1 MAYLDDIYAVLQVAP
16 TGVPTYVR
24 LSQNEN
30 GRRMY
35 FAVVGGEIPTGST
48 ATISGTKPDGVVY
61 SASCSI
67 NGSTVTVDE
76 TIQLTA
82 AAGEWDAKLKIM
94 NGGQT
99 IATGRIR
106 FVIDADTVAP
116 GSVPSDSELE
126 GLIAEAAG
134 YAEAAKDAAYYGSPL
149 VASTVY
155 GMTDKTRVYVYT
167 GSESGYTSG
176 NWYYWNGTAWT
187 SGGVYN
193 SQGIQTDTTLKISG
207 MAADAKATGDALA
220 AVQVETDKTLTESDV
235 PADAKVVGDELTSL
249 KADLSELNDAN
260 EYTSE
265 IGSVILELLKKV
277 AYIDGDSNQYI
288 EELANLIES
297 GESGRVGD
305 EELRSIIFDTDFGNT
320 DDFEAIRLVA
330 TAVKSRVVNLAG
342 IILSETWGN
351 IHVQAFS
358 KALDYE
364 GLGNFDFGINKSNI
378 VDTPT
383 WGTAAQG
390 NGNFYSTIN
399 NGWSY
404 GKYNAVSEAEDAV
417 AHYRKLLS
425 SQKGK
430 TDILALGSF
439 ATIYML
445 LQSNGDSI
453 SSLTGLELVRN
464 KVGTIYVLGGFYPT
478 GTEWN
483 FSRSA
488 LTREASAYVCEN
500 CPVPIVFTG
509 LGADIHSG
517 AEIAKTIGTD
527 DLIYK
532 SIIAHDTTLP
542 KGSYY
547 NIRSWDAFMTLIA
560 IYGEPSLA
568 GCSLIKGENS
578 VDTSTGTNTF
588 IADENG
594 KDSYVVQH
602 RSNKELGYEIDRI
615 LIKKSY

>member
-1 MAYLDDIYAVLQVAP
+1 MAKYKIIPSSRTIVQSPISIGHKAEK
-16 TGVPTYVR
+16 GVEAIEFDLTAWVETY
-24 LSQNEN
+24 
-30 GRRMY
+30 
-35 FAVVGGEIPTGST
+35 GSGT
-48 ATISGTKPDGVVY
+48 ATIVMKRWGDSIPYPVALEIDENNKATWTLSDIDTAKAGMAYAQLNYIVGDEVVKKSDIY
-61 SASCSI
+61 TFRVMDS
-67 NGSTVTVDE
+67 
-76 TIQLTA
+76 LT
-82 AAGEWDAKLKIM
+82 GEGDPPEAYESW
-94 NGGQT
+94 
-99 IATGRIR
+99 
-106 FVIDADTVAP
+106 
-116 GSVPSDSELE
+116 LE
-126 GLIAEAAG
+126 HLTHLAAEAM
-134 YAEAAKDAAYYGSPL
+134 AEVLDIEGI
-149 VASTVY
+149 V
-155 GMTDKTRVYVYT
+155 TDKTLTVD
-167 GSESGYTSG
+167 
-176 NWYYWNGTAWT
+176 
-187 SGGVYN
+187 GG
-193 SQGIQTDTTLKISG
+193 I
-207 MAADAKATGDALA
+207 ADAKATGDALSA
-220 AVQVETDKTLTESDV
+220 LEDAVGEETDKLKANLSEID
-235 PADAKVVGDELTSL
+235 DAK
-249 KADLSELNDAN
+249 

-265 IGSVILELLKKV
+265 IGNVILELLKKL
-277 AYIDGDSNQYI
+277 AYIDEDTNQYI

-297 GESGRVGD
+297 GKSGRVGD
-305 EELRSIIFDTDFGNT
+305 EELRSIIFDTDFMNV

-383 WGTAAQG
+383 WSTADKG

-417 AHYRKLLS
+417 TYYRKLLS

-430 TDILALGSF
+430 TDILAIGSF

-464 KVGTIYVLGGFYPT
+464 KVGTIYTLGGFYPT
-478 GTEWN
+478 GKEWN

-509 LGADIHSG
+509 LGRDIHSG
-517 AEIAKTIGTD
+517 AEIAKTIGTN
-527 DLIYK
+527 DLLYK

-568 GCSLIKGENS
+568 GCSLIKGKNF

-588 IADENG
+588 VADENG
-594 KDSYVVQH
+594 KDSYIVQQ
-602 RSNKELGYEIDRI
+602 RSNGELGYEIDRI

>member
-249 KADLSELNDAN
+249 KADLDKTSGLTAEAKVALLACFANVAWINEDGQTYYDNLEAALYNDYPKITATFSPGVNVIYTDDALDDLKQYLTVKYYTSKTDTGTTIPAENYTLSGILREGENTIRVVYNTDYKTTFIVNAIDFYNIWEFGYPGVFLTRLNAGTNPNINTVETRITINDSNLRRTFVASHGKAPLYYNNEQSQYYPIPIPSKANKIKIESDLDNAYVFMHTVQLNDGV
-260 EYTSE
+260 Y
-265 IGSVILELLKKV
+265 
-277 AYIDGDSNQYI
+277 SNS
-288 EELANLIES
+288 IES
-297 GESGRVGD
+297 NRVTWTQLPIEKEIVNNGSLFLLFNLKHTNSGTEFP
-305 EELRSIIFDTDFGNT
+305 EEP
-320 DDFEAIRLVA
+320 
-330 TAVKSRVVNLAG
+330 
-342 IILSETWGN
+342 
-351 IHVQAFS
+351 
-358 KALDYE
+358 
-364 GLGNFDFGINKSNI
+364 GIN
-378 VDTPT
+378 
-383 WGTAAQG
+383 
-390 NGNFYSTIN
+390 
-399 NGWSY
+399 
-404 GKYNAVSEAEDAV
+404 
-417 AHYRKLLS
+417 
-425 SQKGK
+425 
-430 TDILALGSF
+430 
-439 ATIYML
+439 
-445 LQSNGDSI
+445 
-453 SSLTGLELVRN
+453 
-464 KVGTIYVLGGFYPT
+464 
-478 GTEWN
+478 
-483 FSRSA
+483 
-488 LTREASAYVCEN
+488 
-500 CPVPIVFTG
+500 IVF
-509 LGADIHSG
+509 S
-517 AEIAKTIGTD
+517 E
-527 DLIYK
+527 
-532 SIIAHDTTLP
+532 
-542 KGSYY
+542 
-547 NIRSWDAFMTLIA
+547 
-560 IYGEPSLA
+560 
-568 GCSLIKGENS
+568 
-578 VDTSTGTNTF
+578 V
-588 IADENG
+588 
-594 KDSYVVQH
+594 
-602 RSNKELGYEIDRI
+602 
-615 LIKKSY
+615 

>member
-249 KADLSELNDAN
+249 KADLKQKTGLSEDAKIALLDCFEHVAWIDEHGQTYYDN
-260 EYTSE
+260 LYDALYPDSGLDHITAVFTQ
-265 IGSVILELLKKV
+265 GSLVVYPSTPLGDLKPYLTVTGYYK
-277 AYIDGDSNQYI
+277 DGT
-288 EELANLIES
+288 
-297 GESGRVGD
+297 SGRVTDYALSGTLTVGTSTVTVMKDGKTATFDITVSQPYWDYEWYADSRELPEGMTGTYHDFTTETGSLYIENPSLDFGD
-305 EELRSIIFDTDFGNT
+305 EYTGDMRILIECKLYSYNKELKQESYRNLPQIVIANGNAKGCKLIGSYGT
-320 DDFEAIRLVA
+320 ASNNPNFYVA
-330 TAVKSRVVNLAG
+330 
-342 IILSETWGN
+342 
-351 IHVQAFS
+351 
-358 KALDYE
+358 
-364 GLGNFDFGINKSNI
+364 FGINNVNSLVDGVKGMDSHVYDIKSENGVHTLS
-378 VDTPT
+378 VDGSAIPVT
-383 WGTAAQG
+383 Q
-390 NGNFYSTIN
+390 
-399 NGWSY
+399 
-404 GKYNAVSEAEDAV
+404 NAG
-417 AHYRKLLS
+417 S
-425 SQKGK
+425 SQWI
-430 TDILALGSF
+430 T
-439 ATIYML
+439 
-445 LQSNGDSI
+445 
-453 SSLTGLELVRN
+453 
-464 KVGTIYVLGGFYPT
+464 
-478 GTEWN
+478 
-483 FSRSA
+483 
-488 LTREASAYVCEN
+488 
-500 CPVPIVFTG
+500 
-509 LGADIHSG
+509 
-517 AEIAKTIGTD
+517 
-527 DLIYK
+527 K
-532 SIIAHDTTLP
+532 SCI
-542 KGSYY
+542 
-547 NIRSWDAFMTLIA
+547 
-560 IYGEPSLA
+560 
-568 GCSLIKGENS
+568 
-578 VDTSTGTNTF
+578 TSTTPESPLVY
-588 IADENG
+588 IMC
-594 KDSYVVQH
+594 
-602 RSNKELGYEIDRI
+602 
-615 LIKKSY
+615 IKHLAYKAL